1 MLASGSIEVLTS
13 RVVTEDLLF
22 NFLKHPGQLLLH
34 FEYNFYY
41 FRIYKIFKIFND
53 FLNIFIYSLSYSWYS
68 YDEQ

>member
-1 MLASGSIEVLTS
+1 MLASGPIEVLTS
-13 RVVTEDLLF
+13 RVVTDDLLF

-41 FRIYKIFKIFND
+41 FKIFKIFNN

-68 YDEQ
+68 YDKQ

>member
-1 MLASGSIEVLTS
+1 MLASGSIEVLLS
-13 RVVTEDLLF
+13 RVVTDLLF

-41 FRIYKIFKIFND
+41 FKIFKIFNN

-68 YDEQ
+68 YDKQ

>member
-13 RVVTEDLLF
+13 RVVTDDLLF

-41 FRIYKIFKIFND
+41 FKIYKIFKIFND

-68 YDEQ
+68 YDKQ